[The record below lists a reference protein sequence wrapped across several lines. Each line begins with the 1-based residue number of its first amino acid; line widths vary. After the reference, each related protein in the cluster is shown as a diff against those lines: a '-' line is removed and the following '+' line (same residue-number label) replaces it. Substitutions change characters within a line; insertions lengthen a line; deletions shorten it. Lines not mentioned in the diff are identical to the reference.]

1 MKKIFLLSAFL
12 GACLDISAQQNFT
25 AYFDFDIDEAN
36 KPSQKKLAD
45 WIAENPSAKVLKVYA
60 YADTV
65 GTPEYNI
72 ALSQR
77 RAAYALQQLNAGKVE
92 VVPDAEVKG
101 FGEEFDYAANQDENR
116 KVVVY
121 YENPQNEVK
130 AFAKAVEA
138 AKKGDIL
145 KLPNLNFYN
154 NSDIIL
160 RESQPILIEL
170 LQILKDNPNLKIE
183 IQGHICCQEV
193 EQNDVSLRRA
203 VAIYQFLINS
213 GIDKDRLSYKS
224 FGSTRPV
231 YPLPEKNEEERV
243 ANRRVEIMITD
254 N

>member
-1 MKKIFLLSAFL
+1 MKKIFLLPAFL
-12 GACLDISAQQNFT
+12 GACLNISAQQTFT

-36 KPSQKKLAD
+36 KPSQKKLAE
-45 WIAENPSAKVLKVYA
+45 WIAENPLAKVLKVYA

-65 GTPEYNI
+65 GTPQYNI

-77 RAAYALQQLNAGKVE
+77 RAAYALQQLSDGRLEMAAG
-92 VVPDAEVKG
+92 AEVKG
-101 FGEEFDYAANQDENR
+101 FGEDFDYSANQDENR

-121 YENPQNEVK
+121 YENPQKEVK
-130 AFAKAVEA
+130 AFTKAIEA

-160 RESQPILIEL
+160 RESQPILMEL
-170 LQILKDNPNLKIE
+170 LQILKDMPNLKIE

-193 EQNDVSLRRA
+193 EQNDVSLKRA
-203 VAIYQFLINS
+203 VAIYQFLVNS
-213 GIDKDRLSYKS
+213 GIDKNRLAYKS

>member
-1 MKKIFLLSAFL
+1 MKKIFLLFVFL
-12 GACLDISAQQNFT
+12 GACINISAQQTFT

-36 KPSQKKLAD
+36 RPSQKKLAD

-60 YADTV
+60 YTDTV
-65 GTPEYNI
+65 GTPEYNN
-72 ALSQR
+72 ALSER
-77 RAAYALQQLNAGKVE
+77 RAAYALKQLNAAEVE
-92 VVPDAEVKG
+92 VAPDAEVKG
-101 FGEEFDYAANQDENR
+101 FGEEFDYASNQDENR
-116 KVVVY
+116 KVVVI
-121 YENPQNEVK
+121 YENPQKEVK
-130 AFAKAVEA
+130 AFAKAVQS

-160 RESQPILIEL
+160 RESQPILMEL
-170 LQILKDNPNLKIE
+170 LQILKDNPGLKIE

-213 GIDKDRLSYKS
+213 GINKDRLTYKS